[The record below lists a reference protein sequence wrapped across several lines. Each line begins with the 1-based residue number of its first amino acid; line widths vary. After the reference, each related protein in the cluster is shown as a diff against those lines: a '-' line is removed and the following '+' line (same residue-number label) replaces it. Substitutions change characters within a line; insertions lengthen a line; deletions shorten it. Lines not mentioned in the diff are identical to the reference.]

1 MHRIAKGVALGLG
14 WGLVA
19 AVAAAQAP
27 APAAAPAAASHKIA
41 VVDIPQVLQSYKKR
55 DVLQK
60 GIEERVKA
68 VEVQIAAT
76 RSQIK
81 DLEEKLGS
89 ELVQNDVGM
98 KEKLEIDLAKLKPDL
113 EVQLRWRKIVNAR
126 ETAKAMRILFDDIKA
141 AVDEVAKREN
151 VDLVFQVVP
160 PNPPGKGDVMEE
172 IVRRPLLYYK
182 KEAVVDLT
190 EKITRQVNENYG
202 KAAK

>member
-1 MHRIAKGVALGLG
+1 MHRIVKGWALGLG
-14 WGLVA
+14 WGLVT

-27 APAAAPAAASHKIA
+27 APAPAAAAHKIA

-55 DVLQK
+55 DNLQK

-68 VEVQIAAT
+68 VEVQVVAT
-76 RSQIK
+76 RAQIK
-81 DLEEKLGS
+81 ELEEKLGS
-89 ELVQNDVGM
+89 ELVQNDEGM

-126 ETAKAMRILFDDIKA
+126 ETAKAMRELFDDIKV
-141 AVDEVAKREN
+141 AVDEVAKRED